1 MMLNPAKIEE
11 IEQRKREKQDA
22 KRAELENEDNIINKA
37 RERFD
42 KKERSIHRDIP
53 PAKDRVDEYKRK
65 KCFGRLYNG
74 LAAARLSKAEERPE
88 STTLSAYKGELTTQ
102 AQSVFEEEEGATYSL
117 PFKQFY
123 TDNSQ
128 AVVYKTMNRFEGR
141 SNYFHYY
148 PTDDMAEQEIEK
160 MWFLS
165 QNKQV
170 ADKRREEELKQTL
183 KDWSDARA
191 RVEMEV

>member
-1 MMLNPAKIEE
+1 
-11 IEQRKREKQDA
+11 
-22 KRAELENEDNIINKA
+22 
-37 RERFD
+37 
-42 KKERSIHRDIP
+42 
-53 PAKDRVDEYKRK
+53 
-65 KCFGRLYNG
+65 
-74 LAAARLSKAEERPE
+74 
-88 STTLSAYKGELTTQ
+88 
-102 AQSVFEEEEGATYSL
+102 
-117 PFKQFY
+117 
-123 TDNSQ
+123 
-128 AVVYKTMNRFEGR
+128 MNRFEGR